1 MSVMKRVQTV
11 KATSPATAGNAVLG
25 IISGLDRY
33 AYFVV
38 DALLAGATGGLLDV
52 YLQRKVVE
60 ADGTTR
66 WVDWLHFPQLTAG
79 ATAQNYT
86 ATPTASAGINA
97 VGAGTSP
104 TLAANTFIGGHP
116 GAEVRVLAVAGS
128 GTSAGASQS
137 VTINAFGAN
146 E

>member
-1 MSVMKRVQTV
+1 MSVMKRIQTV
-11 KATSPATAGNAVLG
+11 KAASPSTATTAVLG
-25 IISGLDRY
+25 SIGGLDQF
-33 AYFVV
+33 AYFMI
-38 DALLAGATGGLLDV
+38 DALLAGATGGTLDI

-60 ADGTTR
+60 ADATTR
-66 WVDWLHFPQLTAG
+66 WVDWLHFPQVTAG
-79 ATAQNYT
+79 AAAANYC

-116 GAEVRVLAVAGS
+116 GSEVRVLAVAGA
-128 GTSAGASQS
+128 GTTLGASQS
-137 VTINAFGAN
+137 VTITAFGAN